1 MFPADWALVLALFNP
16 VLDTVRMEVV
26 SAIAA
31 QLRDQIVLHVV
42 AEADRALVLVTEHFF
57 VEGHPRER
65 GEDGGNL

>member
-26 SAIAA
+26 SAVAA

-42 AEADRALVLVTEHFF
+42 AEADRALVLVTEHFS